1 MVTRVSVRLRVR
13 ISDNGMEWSRIPLTL
28 TLTLTITLI
37 PLLTLVVYIKQV
49 RTQPE
54 EATAGD
60 EFYAYGQGGWEEEGF
75 GQGGWE
81 EEGFVGDFNES
92 FDRWRK
98 AERKVAK
105 Q

>member
-28 TLTLTITLI
+28 TLTLTLTITLI
-37 PLLTLVVYIKQV
+37 PRLTLAVYEKQV

-60 EFYAYGQGGWEEEGF
+60 EFYAD